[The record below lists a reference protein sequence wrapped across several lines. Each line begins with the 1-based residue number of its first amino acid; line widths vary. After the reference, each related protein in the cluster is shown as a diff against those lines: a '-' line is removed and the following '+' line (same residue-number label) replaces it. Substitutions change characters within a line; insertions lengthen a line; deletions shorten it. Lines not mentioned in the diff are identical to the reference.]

1 MEQDTLIIFLKLHR
15 DLSLTFCSAVAYFL
29 FSERIFAYCII
40 FGTVVSPPPMS
51 KYFLLELA

>member
-15 DLSLTFCSAVAYFL
+15 DLSLTFYSAVAYFL

-40 FGTVVSPPPMS
+40 FGTVVSPPA
-51 KYFLLELA
+51 YE